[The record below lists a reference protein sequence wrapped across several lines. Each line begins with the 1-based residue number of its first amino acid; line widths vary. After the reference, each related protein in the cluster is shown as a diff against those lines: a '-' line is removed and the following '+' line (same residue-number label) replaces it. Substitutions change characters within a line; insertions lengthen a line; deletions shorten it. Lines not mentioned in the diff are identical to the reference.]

1 MIKFKEQAMKIKHR
15 YDNDEAFGSAVREF
29 IEDLEGS
36 KPKIY
41 LDSQNKPTIGIGY
54 LIEKDEW
61 ESEFVNAGINLNR
74 DQVARI
80 NKLLDDILY
89 YRKQPRMVKR
99 MLLKHTIEKKIV

>member
-1 MIKFKEQAMKIKHR
+1 MKIKHR

-80 NKLLDDILY
+80 NKLLDDILSETT
-89 YRKQPRMVKR
+89 KDGKKDAV
-99 MLLKHTIEKKIV
+99 KHTIEKKIV

>member
-1 MIKFKEQAMKIKHR
+1 MKIKHR

-80 NKLLDDILY
+80 KNFWMIY